1 MFKLP
6 SPPRPEPTGR
16 KLEGLFGSYPEGTLA
31 LMSVGAGLI
40 AVATLAMEIL
50 TRQIHAEV
58 LELSFAFVSVPMG
71 VATMIL
77 AGLVARMNWRFAL
90 PALSFGILYWVTYLT
105 WLIVY

>member
-6 SPPRPEPTGR
+6 TPPRPKPTGK
-16 KLEGLFGSYPEGTLA
+16 KLEGLFGSYPTGTLT

-40 AVATLAMEIL
+40 AVVTLVMEIL
-50 TRQIHAEV
+50 TSQIHAQA

-77 AGLVARMNWRFAL
+77 AGLVARMNWRYAL
-90 PALSFGILYWVTYLT
+90 PALSFGVVYWVTYLL
-105 WLIVY
+105 WLFV